1 MATGSFLYEVKIN
14 NDSDAK
20 RFVEAL
26 EKAEQKS
33 DKDVVVNKPCSNA
46 SKEEIRIMFG
56 SIK

>member
-26 EKAEQKS
+26 ENAEQKS
-33 DKDVVVNKPCSNA
+33 DKDVVVCKPCSNA